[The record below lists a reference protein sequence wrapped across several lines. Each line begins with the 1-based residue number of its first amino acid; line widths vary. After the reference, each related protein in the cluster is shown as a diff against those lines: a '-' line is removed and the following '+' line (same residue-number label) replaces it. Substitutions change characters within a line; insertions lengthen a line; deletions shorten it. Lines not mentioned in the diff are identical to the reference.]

1 MSEEIVLEVADL
13 HKTYRIGFM
22 RKRVEAVRGVSFQ
35 VRKGEIFGVLGPNG
49 AGKTST
55 IKTALRLIYPTRG
68 EVKLFGESRWTRD
81 TMARVGYLPENPY
94 VYQYL
99 KAEEFLQLCGQL
111 NGLPRKERSSRVH
124 EMIERVGLGHARDR
138 RIGKFSKGMMQRV
151 GLAQALLHDPEMLIL
166 DEPMSGLDP
175 IGRKQVRE
183 VIQEEH
189 RKGKTI
195 IFTSHILTDV
205 EMLCDRVVII
215 NAGQVSAEGSLE
227 DLLDTD
233 SGGVEITLSFVPE
246 TLLEKYQKQYA
257 KFRRLRQGCSFM
269 VNGDPSPTLRALV
282 NDGAR
287 IEQVRPVRDSLEDL
301 FVREADRS
309 LQNLQSIQAED
320 PQEEAEIQGEES

>member
-1 MSEEIVLEVADL
+1 MSDDIVLEVANL
-13 HKTYRIGFM
+13 HKTYRIGFL

-49 AGKTST
+49 AGKTTT
-55 IKTALRLIYPTRG
+55 IKTALRLIYPSRG
-68 EVKLFGESRWTRD
+68 EVKLFGEPRWTRE

-111 NGLPRKERSSRVH
+111 NGIPRDERSDRVRK
-124 EMIERVGLGHARDR
+124 MIERVGLGHARNR

-151 GLAQALLHDPEMLIL
+151 GLAQALLHDPEVLIL

-189 RKGKTI
+189 RRGKTI

-215 NAGQVSAEGSLE
+215 NAGQVSAEGSLD
-227 DLLDTD
+227 DLLDQD
-233 SGGVEITLSFVPE
+233 SGGVEITLSFLPE
-246 TLLEKYQKQYA
+246 SLFDAYQGKYA
-257 KFRRLRQGCSFM
+257 KFRRHRQGCSFM
-269 VNGDPSPTLRALV
+269 VHGDPSATLKALV
-282 NDGAR
+282 EDGAR
-287 IEQVRPVRDSLEDL
+287 ISQVKPVRDSLEDL

-309 LQNLQSIQAED
+309 LQDLQAIQDSPAEGQA
-320 PQEEAEIQGEES
+320 QEEGKKS